1 MILYYTYIYP
11 YRCVDV
17 WMYGCMHGCM
27 CVADRLYACMYV
39 CMRLVYIYSGGPAVR
54 IWENQTSVFN
64 ASPGYICFHMLLSC
78 VNSHIEFKK

>member
-1 MILYYTYIYP
+1 MH
-11 YRCVDV
+11 V
-17 WMYGCMHGCM
+17 CMHA
-27 CVADRLYACMYV
+27 VI
-39 CMRLVYIYSGGPAVR
+39 VYIYSGGPAVR